1 MDWVGFGLN
10 NIKQNMSWTFKKKKK
25 TTTNRMHSMGFEP
38 VTITCKYKDST
49 TKLGVN
55 QLHFFSLVSFDRN
68 LWLDICDFF
77 FFVLRIWELNFL
89 YIKFIVIVIICMCIV
104 LHTKLIK

>member
-55 QLHFFSLVSFDRN
+55 QLHFFSLVSFIEIYG
-68 LWLDICDFF
+68 WIYVTFF
-77 FFVLRIWELNFL
+77 FLF
-89 YIKFIVIVIICMCIV
+89 
-104 LHTKLIK
+104 